1 MSSDRLSQL
10 EELLSNYRE
19 ILYGQESAYVLAP
32 DEDKVRLRL
41 KISKTKTEMLAFEEE
56 YWSILSKQSDSMEI
70 PEQEAE
76 IAIAEIMTGTNE
88 IELESSSY
96 SPEMLIILREIRDK
110 LNQPGNSASAK
121 LKGIISSFPPFVGIS
136 YEAELDT
143 EKFLVRYFPTF
154 IRLIKGGAKKKRL
167 T

>member
-10 EELLSNYRE
+10 EKILSDYRE
-19 ILYGQESAYVLAP
+19 ILHGQELALVTTP
-32 DEDKVRLRL
+32 DEDKVRIKL
-41 KISKTKTEMLAFEEE
+41 KMSKTKNEMRPFEEE
-56 YWSILSKQSDSMEI
+56 YWSILSKQSSSIEI

-76 IAIAEIMTGTNE
+76 IVIAEIVKGTNA
-88 IELESSSY
+88 IELEASSY
-96 SPEMLIILREIRDK
+96 PPEVLTILREIRDK
-110 LNQPGNSASAK
+110 LNQPENSASAK

-143 EKFLVRYFPTF
+143 EKFLVRHFPTF
-154 IRLIKGGAKKKRL
+154 IRLIEGGAKKKRL